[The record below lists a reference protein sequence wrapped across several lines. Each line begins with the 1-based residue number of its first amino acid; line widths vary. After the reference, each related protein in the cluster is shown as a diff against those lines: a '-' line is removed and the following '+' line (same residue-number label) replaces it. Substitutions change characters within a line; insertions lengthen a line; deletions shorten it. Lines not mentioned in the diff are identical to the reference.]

1 MSIHIFGKIDSPCI
15 ANWVVKKKAKDQTKS
30 YSKRAIESILEHFY
44 MDNFLDLFSSQ
55 TEAINTCKEIS
66 KILKKGGFHFTKYV
80 SNEREILKSLPQD
93 DLSANCQSVILDL
106 DKIPLERALGIN
118 DTIKGKAVM
127 KPFPPSKRGLLSFIS
142 SVFDPPGLLTPSMLE
157 AKLIFQQLWKISL
170 DWGEEIPSNLNNR
183 CLKWLQALKN
193 IEKVKLPR
201 WYGFSFIS
209 FRIACFRR
217 CFVVCLQNN
226 NLFQFYTRT

>member
-1 MSIHIFGKIDSPCI
+1 MLIGLS
-15 ANWVVKKKAKDQTKS
+15 KKKAKDQTKS

-44 MDNFLDLFSSQ
+44 MDDFLDLFSSQ
-55 TEAINTCKEIS
+55 TEAITTCKEIS

-80 SNEREILKSLPQD
+80 SNEREILKSFPQD
-93 DLSANCQSVILDL
+93 NLSANCQSVILDL

-118 DTIKGKAVM
+118 DTIKVKAVM
-127 KPFPPSKRGLLSFIS
+127 KPFPPSKKGLLSFIS
-142 SVFDPPGLLTPSMLE
+142 SAFDPSGHLTPSMLE

-170 DWGEEIPSNLNNR
+170 DWDEEIPSNLNNS

-201 WYGFSFIS
+201 WYGFSFKNIKNIELHVFADAS
-209 FRIACFRR
+209 SCAYRTITYFRFIQEHN
-217 CFVVCLQNN
+217 V
-226 NLFQFYTRT
+226 

>member
-1 MSIHIFGKIDSPCI
+1 MGCQ
-15 ANWVVKKKAKDQTKS
+15 KKAKDQTKS

-66 KILKKGGFHFTKYV
+66 KILKKEGFHFTKYV

-118 DTIKGKAVM
+118 DTIK
-127 KPFPPSKRGLLSFIS
+127 
-142 SVFDPPGLLTPSMLE
+142 
-157 AKLIFQQLWKISL
+157 
-170 DWGEEIPSNLNNR
+170 
-183 CLKWLQALKN
+183 
-193 IEKVKLPR
+193 EKQ
-201 WYGFSFIS
+201 S
-209 FRIACFRR
+209 
-217 CFVVCLQNN
+217 
-226 NLFQFYTRT
+226 